1 MNNPQ
6 FLCFRIFSTFIK
18 PISASQASHRFIN
31 RSSSKITSF
40 NRSYSSESDP
50 PPQSR
55 STLTLDDVLPASQSQ
70 TPINQTP
77 KTPTQP
83 IEQPSNPRYDRY
95 KSGESSPSRYSP
107 RSFGGMRTP
116 FELSSDPIRRR
127 SGERTSYSLII
138 KSTSNNTRLTLTHT
152 PISNLPGSWS
162 GHAEYQ
168 KAFPMAGA
176 IIARVT
182 AGSVGFKR
190 GKRQEYEAAT
200 QATLAMFKK
209 IKELISQ
216 GPDPNLTGIGSL
228 INPTEILTKNA
239 VSSIDMNKR
248 SIKEGLPRELEIVFD
263 GFGNGRDAF
272 VSSLMGAQGV
282 GIRELI
288 RSVRDKTILKIGGP
302 RPKKRRRV

>member
-1 MNNPQ
+1 MSNPQ
-6 FLCFRIFSTFIK
+6 FLCFRISSTFIK
-18 PISASQASHRFIN
+18 PLSASQAGHRFLN
-31 RSSSKITSF
+31 RSSSKHHSL
-40 NRSYSSESDP
+40 NRYYSSESDS

-55 STLTLDDVLPASQSQ
+55 STLTLDDVLPPSQSQ
-70 TPINQTP
+70 TSINQRP
-77 KTPTQP
+77 KPLIQP
-83 IEQPSNPRYDRY
+83 VEQQPKPRYDRY
-95 KSGESSPSRYSP
+95 QLGEPHSRYSP
-107 RSFGGMRTP
+107 RSFGAMRTP

-216 GPDPNLTGIGSL
+216 GSDSNLSGIGSL
-228 INPTEILTKNA
+228 INSTEILTKNS
-239 VSSIDMNKR
+239 VSSIDVNKR

-272 VSSLMGAQGV
+272 MSSLMGAQGI